1 MQLLVHILRP
11 FRILIPKQNSTFRKK
26 TVKRVGDGRSVWSK
40 KAFFHIPASFFYLCL
55 PALLE
60 LLHVANYGERNIPKT
75 HDVRIERLF
84 SLKNPSRR
92 CNSIEFRLGSIKGE
106 RNNAKKKK
114 VFHSQELWNGIV
126 RNEINMY
133 ETGSVV

>member
-1 MQLLVHILRP
+1 MEGQFGQKSIFPHSCLFFLPLV
-11 FRILIPKQNSTFRKK
+11 
-26 TVKRVGDGRSVWSK
+26 
-40 KAFFHIPASFFYLCL
+40 L

-75 HDVRIERLF
+75 HDARIKRLF

-114 VFHSQELWNGIV
+114 VFHSQQLWNGIV

-133 ETGSVV
+133 ETGSVA